1 MCNISA
7 KSLPISVFPFTC
19 ARYYHST
26 SNACTWGTRWAKL
39 FLRCEKRWLRGG
51 SVTKGPPSCSRHVR
65 RVGSRRKVRYLLRES
80 QSKYHNSL
88 CKKRIEKT
96 FLLLPLKIMSGPA
109 TTAMMTD
116 RHVLDQDPTRV
127 CLCYKKKRRGVA
139 SSDLALKSCSW
150 HVKWST
156 KMNGSAVSHWGKRQC
171 EQDSII
177 STTST
182 CYSTL

>member
-1 MCNISA
+1 MRETVA
-7 KSLPISVFPFTC
+7 P
-19 ARYYHST
+19 
-26 SNACTWGTRWAKL
+26 
-39 FLRCEKRWLRGG
+39 RWLRD
-51 SVTKGPPSCSRHVR
+51 KRPPSCSWHAR

-88 CKKRIEKT
+88 REKRVEKT

-109 TTAMMTD
+109 TTAMTTD

-127 CLCYKKKRRGVA
+127 CLCQKKRTGVA

-156 KMNGSAVSHWGKRQC
+156 KMNGSAASHWGKRQC